1 MRQAEFSAAK
11 HLLSFFSSP
20 CFSVKFVYNYGL
32 RSLQSRN
39 IALFTL
45 TLTLK
50 PIEAIRHTSYTSYVI
65 KEFHLK
71 KRLAKGLEEI
81 EQLVNHLSAFFLV
94 INI

>member
-1 MRQAEFSAAK
+1 MRQAELSAAK

-20 CFSVKFVYNYGL
+20 NFSVKFAYNYGL

-39 IALFTL
+39 TALFTL
-45 TLTLK
+45 TLTLIQ
-50 PIEAIRHTSYTSYVI
+50 IEAIVI

-71 KRLAKGLEEI
+71 KRLVKGLEEI
-81 EQLVNHLSAFFLV
+81 EKLVNHLAAFFLV

>member
-1 MRQAEFSAAK
+1 MGQAELSAAK

-20 CFSVKFVYNYGL
+20 CFSVKFVNNYGL
-32 RSLQSRN
+32 RSFQRRN
-39 IALFTL
+39 TSLFTL

-50 PIEAIRHTSYTSYVI
+50 HIEATVI

-71 KRLAKGLEEI
+71 KRLAKGLEKI
-81 EQLVNHLSAFFLV
+81 KLLVNHLAAFFLV